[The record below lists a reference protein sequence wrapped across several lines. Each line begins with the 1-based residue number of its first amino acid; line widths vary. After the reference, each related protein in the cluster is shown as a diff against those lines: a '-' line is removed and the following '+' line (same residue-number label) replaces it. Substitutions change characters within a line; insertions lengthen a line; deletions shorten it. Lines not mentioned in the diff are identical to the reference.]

1 MGCLRGFATLHAFD
15 FRAFEE
21 PGLPNREWLI
31 KAKTLNLASIESL
44 GRGLNN
50 C

>member
-21 PGLPNREWLI
+21 PGLPNREWLT
-31 KAKTLNLASIESL
+31 KAKTPEPCIHRVQ
-44 GRGLNN
+44 G
-50 C
+50 